1 MKLNQATDY
10 AFRMVLHM
18 SMMPEGFKITGSE
31 LAGAE
36 MIPERFLLKIMRML
50 IQAEIMQSFRGVD
63 GGFALKKNPKDINLL
78 DVIRAVEGEAYL
90 QRCLYDP
97 ESCNKSCMGHCAVN
111 EAMATI
117 QDELASHLREVNFAD
132 LAERE
137 KEIQGI
143 TSLCA
148 CDNF

>member
-18 SMMPEGFKITGSE
+18 ACLPEGSKMTGAE
-31 LAGAE
+31 LAEAQL
-36 MIPERFLLKIMRML
+36 IPERFLLKIMRML
-50 IQAEIMQSFRGVD
+50 IKANIMRSYRGVD
-63 GGFALKKNPKDINLL
+63 GGFALKRQPKDISLL

-111 EAMATI
+111 EAMALI
-117 QDELASHLREVNFAD
+117 QEDLASALTAVTFDTLARREQK
-132 LAERE
+132 L
-137 KEIQGI
+137 QGVD
-143 TSLCA
+143 TCGGE
-148 CDNF
+148 CQ

>member
-50 IQAEIMQSFRGVD
+50 IQAEIMQSFRGVE

-78 DVIRAVEGEAYL
+78 DVIRAVEGEA
-90 QRCLYDP
+90 
-97 ESCNKSCMGHCAVN
+97 SCNKSCMGHCAVN

-148 CDNF
+148 CGNF

>member
-50 IQAEIMQSFRGVD
+50 IQAEIMQSLGVSK
-63 GGFALKKNPKDINLL
+63 GALPSKKI
-78 DVIRAVEGEAYL
+78 
-90 QRCLYDP
+90 
-97 ESCNKSCMGHCAVN
+97 
-111 EAMATI
+111 
-117 QDELASHLREVNFAD
+117 LRI
-132 LAERE
+132 L
-137 KEIQGI
+137 IC
-143 TSLCA
+143 SM
-148 CDNF
+148 